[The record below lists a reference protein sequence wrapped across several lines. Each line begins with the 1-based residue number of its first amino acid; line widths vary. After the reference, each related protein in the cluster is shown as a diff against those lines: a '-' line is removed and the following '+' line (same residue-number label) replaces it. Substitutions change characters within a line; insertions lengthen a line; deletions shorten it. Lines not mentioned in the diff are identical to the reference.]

1 VIVFQ
6 EETIAA
12 IATPPGVGG
21 IGIIRVSG
29 PEAEDICRKL
39 FRPRKSTTHL
49 QSHHLYHGEIIS
61 PRTDAVIDEVLVSV
75 MRKPHT
81 YTGDDTFEINCHG
94 GPLILRDVLE
104 AVVNA
109 GARLA
114 GPGEFTRRA
123 FLNNRIDLSQAEAVM
138 DLITARTERGRDM
151 ALSHLRGG
159 LSLKIR
165 EIRDTLVD
173 VLAHLEI
180 AIDFTEEDIHPES
193 DEGLTRKIRAVASDI
208 RGMLAT
214 YREGKLHREGFSV
227 VITGKPNVGKSSL
240 LNRLLGQRRAIV
252 TGTPGTTR
260 DFIEETVSIR
270 GIPVVCTD
278 TAGIRECSEEV
289 EREGIDF
296 VWQKVSSADL
306 VIILLDG
313 SSPLTGEDR
322 DIVEGN
328 RERPAMVVCNK
339 NDLPHALTDE
349 ACRVLRPEGAP
360 LWISAKFGE
369 GIEELKERIYDV
381 ATAGEQAAASE
392 WVVTNLRHKQ
402 ALEKAGEQLAKAEEG
417 VEKGLSPELPAFD
430 VREALDAL
438 GEIVGETT
446 NEEILDRIFSEFCI
460 GK

>member
-1 VIVFQ
+1 
-6 EETIAA
+6 
-12 IATPPGVGG
+12 
-21 IGIIRVSG
+21 
-29 PEAEDICRKL
+29 
-39 FRPRKSTTHL
+39 
-49 QSHHLYHGEIIS
+49 
-61 PRTDAVIDEVLVSV
+61 
-75 MRKPHT
+75 M
-81 YTGDDTFEINCHG
+81 
-94 GPLILRDVLE
+94 LRNVLE
-104 AVVNA
+104 EVVNS

-114 GPGEFTRRA
+114 GPGDFTRRA

-151 ALSHLRGG
+151 ALSHLKGN

-165 EIRDTLVD
+165 EIRNTLVD
-173 VLAHLEI
+173 ALAHLEI
-180 AIDFTEEDIHPES
+180 AIDFTEEDVHPES
-193 DEGLTRKIRAVASDI
+193 EEGLALKIRAISFDISDMI
-208 RGMLAT
+208 AT

-240 LNRLLGQRRAIV
+240 LNRLLGQKRAIV
-252 TGTPGTTR
+252 TRTPGTTR

-270 GIPVVCTD
+270 GIPVVFTD
-278 TAGIRECSEEV
+278 TAGIRECSEEI

-313 SSPLTGEDR
+313 SRPLTSEDYE
-322 DIVEGN
+322 IVERN
-328 RERPAMVVCNK
+328 RERPVMAVCNK
-339 NDLPHALTDE
+339 SDLPHAFTDKE
-349 ACRVLRPEGAP
+349 SRALLHDGDP

-369 GIEELKERIYDV
+369 GIAELKEKIYDF
-381 ATAGEQAAASE
+381 ATAGEHSAASE

-402 ALEKAGEQLAKAEEG
+402 ALEKAAELLAKAQEGMEE
-417 VEKGLSPELPAFD
+417 GLSPEFPAFD
-430 VREALDAL
+430 LRQALEAL